1 MDPQGIFQRPP
12 LFQKSMSIASR
23 RLATSNSDTTQNQVE
38 ALKEACQEGNV
49 ESVRRCFRPLRE
61 KLGKLQQWPDVVR
74 AVHDGRAELST
85 KQDLL
90 QILLG
95 HENGNYLD
103 CDTLVRMFRA
113 IMIRTPNESRDDND
127 DDEALAFEEVDD
139 VDTKWSQWAVGQIVA
154 FVPQL
159 MTYRVVGLGVP
170 ARPTLLE
177 FAINSGAAWVVPEYA
192 QFPDLFDADCLQ
204 KLSKTLLEKPI
215 LETAGQVP
223 GRRGLNL
230 LKKLVGAC
238 KLIENTLGQSKLPD
252 SKLAALLNAVI
263 NSGNPGML
271 RHLHQEY
278 PAVFTL
284 SHGHQTA
291 LQMLKSAN
299 LPDERNNEMERY
311 IKAEILALQ
320 DVPLSEIRTLL
331 GE

>member
-1 MDPQGIFQRPP
+1 MDSQGSFQPPP
-12 LFQKSMSIASR
+12 LFQKSTSTASR
-23 RLATSNSDTTQNQVE
+23 RLATSNSDTTENQVK
-38 ALKEACQEGNV
+38 ALQVACQEGNV
-49 ESVRRCFRPLRE
+49 DNVRRCFSPLRQ
-61 KLGKLQQWPDVVR
+61 KLGKLQQWPDIVR

-95 HENGNYLD
+95 HDNGHYFD
-103 CDTLVRMFRA
+103 ADTLVRMFRA
-113 IMIRTPNESRDDND
+113 IMIRTPAEPQDDDD
-127 DDEALAFEEVDD
+127 DDEAVAFEEVDD

-192 QFPDLFDADCLQ
+192 QCADWFDADCLQ

-215 LETAGQVP
+215 LETAVQVP

-238 KLIENTLGQSKLPD
+238 KLIENTPGQSKLPD
-252 SKLAALLNAVI
+252 SKLAALLHAVI
-263 NSGNPGML
+263 DNGNPEML
-271 RHLHQEY
+271 RHLNQEY

-284 SHGHQTA
+284 SHGNQTA

-299 LPDERNNEMERY
+299 LRDERHNEMERY

-320 DVPLSEIRTLL
+320 DMPLSEIRTLL